1 MKSAQFDSRMKGQT
15 YGSKF
20 RAGCLRPRERYA
32 RTSIA
37 AIFAAVYGVLAGC
50 MFQDVREQQALMQRT
65 CSVRGSVE
73 SARAD
78 ATAAVVV
85 LLRSGEP
92 QGAARSWLIVDYV
105 VVRPKDHFEF
115 AVGPGAYRAAAF
127 DDANADLIYQ
137 PSEGFVA
144 LDANTAFEC
153 IEGNR
158 NERWALSIPR
168 TPHEKLDRDVDVAS
182 LQVASPI
189 DARAQT
195 LGQITAVGEVVSLS
209 DARFDLALAESGL
222 WRPYDFI
229 YKVHPGVYFLDAYA
243 PEKTP
248 VLFVH
253 GINGSPAQFDFLIAR
268 LDRERFQP
276 WVYSYP
282 SGAQLDASAD
292 LLQQTIAKL
301 QSRYQFKRF
310 IVVAHSM
317 GGLISR
323 AFIQRYAGTARA
335 EAPLLVTISTP
346 WGGHAAAQM
355 GIKYAPAVV
364 DVWRDMAPGSAFL
377 SGLFASKLPDG
388 TSHHLIFT
396 FGRNPTSFGISDD
409 ETVSVASQLHAAAQG
424 EATHVYGVDDTHTG
438 VLRNDSVAALL
449 NTLLAAQTPNTS
461 AALSIDRK
469 ELR

>member
-1 MKSAQFDSRMKGQT
+1 
-15 YGSKF
+15 
-20 RAGCLRPRERYA
+20 
-32 RTSIA
+32 
-37 AIFAAVYGVLAGC
+37 
-50 MFQDVREQQALMQRT
+50 MFQDVREQQAAMQRA
-65 CSVRGSVE
+65 CSVRGSVDT
-73 SARAD
+73 ARAD

-85 LLRSGEP
+85 LLRSGDP
-92 QGAARSWLIVDYV
+92 QGASRSWLIVDYV
-105 VVRPKDHFEF
+105 VLRPKDHFEF

-137 PSEGFVA
+137 LGEGFVA

-153 IEGNR
+153 IEGNH
-158 NERWALSIPR
+158 NNRWALSIPR
-168 TPHEKLDRDVDVAS
+168 TPREKLDRDVDVAS
-182 LQVASPI
+182 QVAAPI

-195 LGQITAVGEVVSLS
+195 LGQVTAVGDVVSLS
-209 DARFDLALAESGL
+209 DARFDLAVAESGL
-222 WRPYDFI
+222 RRPYDFI
-229 YKVHPGVYFLDAYA
+229 YKVHPGVYFLDAYS

-253 GINGSPAQFDFLIAR
+253 GINGSPAQFDFLIDR

-292 LLQQTIAKL
+292 LLQQAIAKL
-301 QSRYQFKRF
+301 QLRYHFERF

-323 AFIQRYAGTARA
+323 AFVQRYAGTARA
-335 EAPLLVTISTP
+335 KAPLFVTISTP

-355 GIKYAPAVV
+355 GINYAPAVV

-377 SGLFASKLPDG
+377 SDLFASKLPDG

-396 FGRNPTSFGISDD
+396 FGRNPSSFGISDD
-409 ETVSVASQLHAAAQG
+409 ETVSVASQLHAAAQA

-449 NTLLAAQTPNTS
+449 NTLLARQAANTS
-461 AALSIDRK
+461 AALSIERK

>member
-1 MKSAQFDSRMKGQT
+1 MRALIGRGSRYHVAQVLWPFLLLT
-15 YGSKF
+15 
-20 RAGCLRPRERYA
+20 GC
-32 RTSIA
+32 
-37 AIFAAVYGVLAGC
+37 V
-50 MFQDVREQQALMQRT
+50 FQDVREQQAAMHRA

-73 SARAD
+73 VVRTD

-92 QGAARSWLIVDYV
+92 HADERSWSIVDHAV
-105 VVRPKDHFEF
+105 VNPKDHFEF
-115 AVGPGAYRAAAF
+115 VVGPGAYRAAAF

-137 PSEGFVA
+137 PGEGFVA
-144 LDANTAFEC
+144 LDPNNAFEC
-153 IEGNR
+153 IEGNHSD
-158 NERWALSIPR
+158 RWTLSIPATLQER
-168 TPHEKLDRDVDVAS
+168 LDRYVDVAS
-182 LQVASPI
+182 LQVAAPAG
-189 DARAQT
+189 ARAQT
-195 LGQITAVGEVVSLS
+195 LGQMTAVGEVVSLS
-209 DARFDLALAESGL
+209 DARFDLDLAESGL

-229 YKVHPGVYFLDAYA
+229 YKVHPGIYFLDAYA
-243 PEKTP
+243 PERTP

-253 GINGSPAQFDFLIAR
+253 GINGSPAQFDYLVDR

-282 SGAQLDASAD
+282 SGVHLDALAD
-292 LLQQTIAKL
+292 HLQQTIAKL
-301 QSRYQFKRF
+301 RSRYQFKRL

-323 AFIQRYAGTARA
+323 AFLLRNAGMGPA

-355 GIKYAPAVV
+355 GVKYAPAVV

-377 SGLFASKLPDG
+377 SDLFASKLPDG

-396 FGRNPTSFGISDD
+396 FGRNPASFGVSDD
-409 ETVSVASQLHAAAQG
+409 ETVSVASQLHAAAQA
-424 EATHVYGVDDTHTG
+424 EAKHVYGVDDTHTG

-449 NTLLAAQTPNTS
+449 NTLLAAQATDSSTT
-461 AALSIDRK
+461 LSVDRTGAP
-469 ELR
+469 